1 MREVMLIMHFTGLA
15 LTLGMSFSLL
25 FLKSTRMLSSDH
37 ESRAFA
43 MRLFALHKMS
53 HIGLTLLVLSGGYL
67 MTPYWARLST
77 MPLMMTKLALVV
89 LLIIWL
95 TMLSISA
102 RKARKTPSVGNL
114 SRVNLSGWLMLL
126 TTLAIVVLAVL
137 SWK

>member
-1 MREVMLIMHFTGLA
+1 MLIMHFTGLA

>member
-1 MREVMLIMHFTGLA
+1 MREVMLIIHFTGLA

-53 HIGLTLLVLSGGYL
+53 HIGITLLILSGGYL
-67 MTPYWARLST
+67 MTPYWSALGN
-77 MPLMMTKLALVV
+77 MPLMTAKLALVIV
-89 LLIIWL
+89 LILWLI
-95 TMLSISA
+95 MLSVSA

-114 SRVNLSGWLMLL
+114 SRVSLSGWLMLL

-137 SWK
+137 SWN

>member
-1 MREVMLIMHFTGLA
+1 MHEVMLIMHFLGLT
-15 LTLGMSFSLL
+15 LTLGMSLSLL

-67 MTPYWARLST
+67 MTPYWASLST
-77 MPLMMTKLALVV
+77 MPLMTAKLALVIV
-89 LLIIWL
+89 LVIWL
-95 TMLSISA
+95 IMLSVSA

-114 SRVNLSGWLMLL
+114 SRVSLSGWLMLL

-137 SWK
+137 SWR